1 MTNTNKRIQNWIA
14 ELTKTLS
21 NFQESEVK
29 FTEYIVG
36 DMTISAESLEEGS
49 EIFQVVDGV
58 NQPLSDGDYTIE
70 DKVYSV
76 KEGKITSISD
86 AVAQVEVEQA
96 VTEAPVDAPVD
107 ETPEDEKK
115 ETDDVDAIKKEVED
129 LKAEIASIK
138 ESIAS
143 LMSDQTKLK
152 SDFSDLPSVLSKE
165 TKIVEMTNKSNIENI
180 IEMAR
185 KKQNNLK

>member
-58 NQPLSDGDYTIE
+58 NQP
-70 DKVYSV
+70 
-76 KEGKITSISD
+76 
-86 AVAQVEVEQA
+86 
-96 VTEAPVDAPVD
+96 
-107 ETPEDEKK
+107 
-115 ETDDVDAIKKEVED
+115 
-129 LKAEIASIK
+129 
-138 ESIAS
+138 
-143 LMSDQTKLK
+143 
-152 SDFSDLPSVLSKE
+152 
-165 TKIVEMTNKSNIENI
+165 
-180 IEMAR
+180 
-185 KKQNNLK
+185 